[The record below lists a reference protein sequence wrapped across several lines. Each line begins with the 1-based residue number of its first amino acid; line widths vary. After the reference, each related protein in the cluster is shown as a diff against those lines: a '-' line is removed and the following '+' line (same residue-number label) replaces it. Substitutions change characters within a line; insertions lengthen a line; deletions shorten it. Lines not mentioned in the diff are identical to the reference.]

1 MHPKETSSCF
11 EQGTVATIDVE
22 SPDSE
27 RLHKIQPFLKYDS
40 RFGGGLGTE
49 SVSATLKIY
58 WIDLVVCKPIRAL
71 K

>member
-11 EQGTVATIDVE
+11 ELGTVATIDVE

-27 RLHKIQPFLKYDS
+27 RLHEIQPFLKYGS

-49 SVSATLKIY
+49 SVYATQK
-58 WIDLVVCKPIRAL
+58 K
-71 K
+71 